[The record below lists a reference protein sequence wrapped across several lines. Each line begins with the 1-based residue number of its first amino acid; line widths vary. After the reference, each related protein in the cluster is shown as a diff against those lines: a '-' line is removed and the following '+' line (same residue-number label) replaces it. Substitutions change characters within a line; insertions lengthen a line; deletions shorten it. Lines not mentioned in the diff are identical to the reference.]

1 MGYNYVSYASGVPYN
16 AGTPYQLG
24 RYLLSTAATATAV
37 SVAEVREHLR
47 ITAIDS
53 GETTYLT
60 NLINVATEMVQNY
73 TGQILLDCKYDLHL
87 PYFINRI
94 DINRGV
100 VSSIDHVKYY
110 DSSNSLQTITASNY
124 SFDGGHNDIGDQSPT
139 GGFILPADNYN
150 YPDTYPRMD
159 AVRIKFNAGYDNA
172 SLVPMAI
179 KQAML
184 LIIGEFYT
192 NRVNR
197 VHTMPTLAE
206 YLLNPYKLATI

>member
-24 RYLLSTAATATAV
+24 RYFQDGNAEAV
-37 SVAEVREHLR
+37 ALTVAEVREHLR
-47 ITAIDS
+47 ITAVDS

-73 TGQILLDCKYDLHL
+73 TGIILIKTQFVLQL
-87 PYFINRI
+87 PYFLNRI
-94 DINRGV
+94 DINRGMV
-100 VSSIDHVKYY
+100 NNVINIKYH
-110 DSSNSLQTITASNY
+110 DSSNNLQTLSSSNY
-124 SFDGGHNDIGDQSPT
+124 LVSDNYDDMLDQSVTPAY
-139 GGFILPADNYN
+139 ILPIDNYN
-150 YPDTYPRMD
+150 YPNTYPRMD
-159 AVRIKFNAGYDNA
+159 AVKITFNAGWDA
-172 SLVPMAI
+172 SIPYAI
-179 KQAML
+179 KQAMF
-184 LIIGEFYT
+184 LIIGELYT

>member
-1 MGYNYVSYASGVPYN
+1 MGYNYVSYVSGVPYN

-24 RYLLSTAATATAV
+24 RYLQDGNPDDSAL

-73 TGQILLDCKYDLHL
+73 TGLILMSTEYILQL

-94 DINRGV
+94 NINRGMV
-100 VSSIDHVKYY
+100 TEVNHVKYY
-110 DSSNSLQTITASNY
+110 DSSNNLQTLSASNY
-124 SFDGGHNDIGDQSPT
+124 LVSDNFDDVLDQSIIPA
-139 GGFILPADNYN
+139 FILPADNFT

-159 AVRIKFNAGYDNA
+159 AVKITFTAGWDGSIPY
-172 SLVPMAI
+172 AI
-179 KQAML
+179 KQAMF
-184 LIIGEFYT
+184 LIIGELYT